1 MAGISQMGHLRYLA
15 TVVVVVVISMFSNA
29 DPDPLQD
36 LCVGDLKSVNTQT
49 VHLNGLICKDP
60 DNVTVDDF
68 VYEGIKRPGNS
79 SATGFAGTSVTA
91 LQFAGLNTLGMSLVR
106 ADFEPGGV
114 NVPHLHP
121 RATEIGYVVEGTLY
135 SGFVTTQNKL
145 YAKILNKGDV
155 MVFPRGLVHFQ
166 MNVGKS
172 PAVIVG
178 TFNSQ
183 NPGTERL
190 PFTLFGSGISDELL
204 QKAFQLSKKEV
215 KSLKAKFGPKV

>member
-1 MAGISQMGHLRYLA
+1 MGHLRYLA
-15 TVVVVVVISMFSNA
+15 TVIAVVVISVFSYA

-36 LCVGDLKSVNTQT
+36 FCVGDLKSTIAQT
-49 VHLNGLICKDP
+49 MHLNGLICKNP

-68 VYEGIKRPGNS
+68 VYEGIKRPGNT
-79 SATGFAGTSVTA
+79 SATGFAGTSVSA
-91 LQFAGLNTLGMSLVR
+91 LQFPGLNTLGMSLVR

-121 RATEIGYVVEGTLY
+121 RATEIGYVVQGTLY

-145 YAKILNKGDV
+145 YAKILHKGDV
-155 MVFPRGLVHFQ
+155 MVFPKGLVHFQ
-166 MNVGKS
+166 MNVGS
-172 PAVIVG
+172 GHAVIVG

-183 NPGTERL
+183 NPGLEKL
-190 PFTLFGSGISDELL
+190 PLTLFGSGIADELL

-215 KSLKAKFGPKV
+215 QSLKAKFGPKV